1 MATIRSSI
9 EIQDKFSST
18 LTKLDSGL
26 NKSNSTFERF
36 SQGLNNAKAPKFG
49 QAIGQGLDSL
59 NSKVK
64 ETGGMFKSMFSAN
77 LISGAVSSG
86 IGAIKNGLSGL
97 FSDLSAQAAT
107 WTTFKDNMSN
117 MGKSKSEIASV
128 QKDLQTFAQKTIYS
142 SSDMASTYAQLAA
155 VGTKNTTQL
164 VKGFGGLAAAAED
177 PQQAMATLSQQATQ
191 MAALPKVQW
200 ADFKLMVQQTPAG
213 MAAVAKTMHKS
224 TGQLIKD
231 IQAGKVKTQDFLDA
245 IAKTGTNDAFS
256 GMAEKY
262 KTIGQAMDG
271 LTETLD
277 GKLTGAFAS
286 VNQKGIKFI
295 SGITDKIQDINFD
308 KIFND
313 LIDKGTAAFDLVQK
327 GWTSFTSGFSDS
339 GAMKSVT
346 KMFDQIKTA
355 MSGLDK
361 STGKKDPF
369 AFLKTLG
376 TGVGDTIGGLAK
388 AIGSISMAIGKLDPA
403 SLAALGAAIV
413 VLKTGT
419 KGLIVTGIVLLFNA
433 IGKMPPATVNALAKG
448 LAALAVAITAF
459 KAVSKV
465 ASGVSS
471 FLGVIGKFSKTKV
484 PEVPLPDPAKSASS
498 ATGLLKAAGA
508 LLMIAGA
515 VVLAAAG
522 LWIMVQAATQLASA
536 GWPAVAALG
545 GLVVI
550 IGAFIAV
557 TALLGPQ
564 LLAGSAGLI
573 AFGVGLVIIGAA
585 VLIAAA
591 GLALIA
597 VVLPLI
603 AQYGTTAAVGF
614 LAMAGALILFG
625 PAAIVAGAGAL
636 VLAVGLAALG
646 VAVMVAAVGVLMLG
660 AGLIVASVGLLL
672 IAVTLPLISAF
683 VTSAATGFVA
693 LAGALLLFA
702 PMAILAGASAIVLG
716 AGLLVMSA
724 AVIVLTVGLALL
736 SASMMLLG
744 VSTLLVSAGMLLLSV
759 SLPLVSMYALLAAT
773 GLMMMST
780 SMMMLAPMALM
791 ASVSIAALAVGL
803 TLFGVAAVIAAAGA
817 IALSAGLVVVAA
829 SMFMVAAAVGVT
841 AAALSALGAAVMG
854 LATAFIVAG
863 SMLVSAITSAM
874 SGVVSAVSSG
884 IQSAVSAAEGFAD
897 SLVSVGRDLIQGFI
911 NGVKGMAKNI
921 IGAVSGAIGG
931 AVSWIKSKL
940 KIGSPSKLMKQYGRW
955 TMEGYSGGII
965 DRARAVRQSA
975 GKVIGKVTDAFSS
988 VSLGQLDTSNLLS
1001 SNPGD
1006 LLAKGFNRAARAVGT
1021 VASSLVGLPSDS
1033 SIGITGDIDGTDGF
1047 TTHTPDGLTPGGGT
1061 TYSQSQNSSNS
1072 DNRFIVEKG
1081 AFVFNGNTNL
1091 DDAETIVEKIEAYL
1105 KQKHDASLA

>member
-36 SQGLNNAKAPKFG
+36 NQGLNNAKVPKFG
-49 QAIGQGLDSL
+49 QAINQGLDS
-59 NSKVK
+59 VK
-64 ETGGMFKSMFSAN
+64 GKLSETGSMFKSVFSAN
-77 LISGAVSSG
+77 LISGAVSNG
-86 IGAIKNGLSGL
+86 IGAIKNELTGLI
-97 FSDLSAQAAT
+97 SDLSESAAV
-107 WTTFKDNMSN
+107 WSTFNGNMTN
-117 MGKSKSEIASV
+117 MGKSKAEIAAV
-128 QKDLQTFAQKTIYS
+128 KKDLQGYAQATIYS
-142 SSDMASTYAQLAA
+142 ASDMSSTYAQLAA

-164 VKGFGGLAAAAED
+164 VKGFGGLAAASED
-177 PQQAMATLSQQATQ
+177 PAQAMKTLSQQATQ

-200 ADFKLMVQQTPAG
+200 ADFKLMLQQTPAG
-213 MAAVAKTMHKS
+213 MSAVAKSMHKS
-224 TGQLIKD
+224 TSQLIKD
-231 IQAGKVKTQDFLDA
+231 IQAGKVKTQDFFDA
-245 IAKTGTNDAFS
+245 ISKTGTNDAFS
-256 GMAEKY
+256 DMATHY
-262 KTIGQAMDG
+262 KTMGQAMDG
-271 LTETLD
+271 LRETVVN
-277 GKLTGAFAS
+277 KLGNAFDKF
-286 VNQKGIKFI
+286 NQKGITAI
-295 SGITDKIQDINFD
+295 SGITDKISEVNFD
-308 KIFND
+308 SLADKAIAIFGKI
-313 LIDKGTAAFDLVQK
+313 QQ
-327 GWTSFTSGFSDS
+327 GWKSFSGGFSDS
-339 GAMKSVT
+339 GAAKSIT

-355 MSGLDK
+355 MGSLDK

-376 TGVGDTIGGLAK
+376 SGVGSTISGLAK
-388 AIGSISMAIGKLDPA
+388 AIGAIATAIGDLDPA
-403 SLAALGAAIV
+403 TLAALGAAIV
-413 VLKTGT
+413 VLKGGT
-419 KGLIVTGIVLLFNA
+419 KGLIVTGIVTLLNV
-433 IGKMPPATVNALAKG
+433 INKMPPATVNSLAKG
-448 LAALAVAITAF
+448 LTALAIAIAAF

-465 ASGVSS
+465 ASGVSG
-471 FLGVIGKFSKTKV
+471 FLGVIGKLGKTKV
-484 PEVPLPDPAKSASS
+484 SLPLPDGAAAASS

-515 VVLAAAG
+515 VALAAAG
-522 LWIMVQAATQLASA
+522 MWIMVQAATQLASA

-545 GLVVI
+545 ALIVV

-557 TALLGPQ
+557 TVLLGPA

-573 AFGVGLVIIGAA
+573 AFGAGLVIIGAA

-672 IAVTLPLISAF
+672 IAVTLPLISMF

-693 LAGALLLFA
+693 LAGALLLFS

-724 AVIVLTVGLALL
+724 AVIILTVGLALL

-744 VSTLLVSAGMLLLSV
+744 VSTLLVSAGMLLLSAT
-759 SLPLVSMYALLAAT
+759 LPIVSMYSMTAAI

-780 SMMMLAPMALM
+780 SMLMLAPMALM
-791 ASVSIAALAVGL
+791 TAASITLLAAGL
-803 TLFGVAAVIAAAGA
+803 TLFGVAAIVAGA
-817 IALSAGLVVVAA
+817 GAMVLSAGLVVVSVSMLLVAA
-829 SMFMVAAAVGVT
+829 SVGVT

-897 SLVSVGRDLIQGFI
+897 SLVSVGSDLIQGFI
-911 NGVKGMAKNI
+911 NGVKSMAKNI
-921 IGAVSGAIGG
+921 ISSVSGAIGG
-931 AVSWIKSKL
+931 AVDWIKSKL
-940 KIGSPSKLMKQYGRW
+940 KIGSPSRLMKQYGRW

-988 VSLGQLDTSNLLS
+988 VSLGQLDTSSLLS

-1021 VASSLVGLPSDS
+1021 VASALVGLPSDS

-1081 AFVFNGNTNL
+1081 AFVFNGNTNP
-1091 DDAETIVEKIEAYL
+1091 DDAETIVEKIESYL

>member
-36 SQGLNNAKAPKFG
+36 SQGLNNAKVPKFG
-49 QAIGQGLDSL
+49 QAINQGLDS
-59 NSKVK
+59 VK
-64 ETGGMFKSMFSAN
+64 GKLSETGSMFKSVFSAN
-77 LISGAVSSG
+77 LISGAVSNG
-86 IGAIKNGLSGL
+86 IGAIKNELTGLI
-97 FSDLSAQAAT
+97 SDLSESAAV
-107 WTTFKDNMSN
+107 WSTFNGNMTN
-117 MGKSKSEIASV
+117 MGKSKAEIAAV
-128 QKDLQTFAQKTIYS
+128 KKDLQGYAQATIYS
-142 SSDMASTYAQLAA
+142 ASDMSSTYAQLAA

-164 VKGFGGLAAAAED
+164 VKGFGGLAAASED
-177 PQQAMATLSQQATQ
+177 PAQAMKTLSQQATQ

-200 ADFKLMVQQTPAG
+200 ADFKLMLQQTPAG
-213 MAAVAKTMHKS
+213 MSAVAKSMHKS
-224 TGQLIKD
+224 TSQLIKD
-231 IQAGKVKTQDFLDA
+231 IQAGKVKTQDFFDA
-245 IAKTGTNDAFS
+245 ISKTGTNDAFS
-256 GMAEKY
+256 DMATHY
-262 KTIGQAMDG
+262 KTMGQAMDG
-271 LTETLD
+271 LRETVVN
-277 GKLTGAFAS
+277 KLGNAFDKF
-286 VNQKGIKFI
+286 NQKGITAI
-295 SGITDKIQDINFD
+295 SGITDKISEVNFD
-308 KIFND
+308 SLADKAIAIFGKIQQG
-313 LIDKGTAAFDLVQK
+313 LK
-327 GWTSFTSGFSDS
+327 SFSGGFSDS
-339 GAMKSVT
+339 GAAKSIT

-419 KGLIVTGIVLLFNA
+419 KGLIVTGIVMLFNA

-522 LWIMVQAATQLASA
+522 MWIMVQAATQLASA

-545 GLVVI
+545 ALIVV

-557 TALLGPQ
+557 TVLLGPA

-573 AFGVGLVIIGAA
+573 AFGAGLVIIGAA

-817 IALSAGLVVVAA
+817 VALSAGLVVVAA

-841 AAALSALGAAVMG
+841 AAALSALGAAVMV

-1021 VASSLVGLPSDS
+1021 VASALVGLPSDS

-1061 TYSQSQNSSNS
+1061 TYSQSQNSSNY

-1081 AFVFNGNTNL
+1081 AFVFNGNTNP
-1091 DDAETIVEKIEAYL
+1091 DGAETIVEKIESYL